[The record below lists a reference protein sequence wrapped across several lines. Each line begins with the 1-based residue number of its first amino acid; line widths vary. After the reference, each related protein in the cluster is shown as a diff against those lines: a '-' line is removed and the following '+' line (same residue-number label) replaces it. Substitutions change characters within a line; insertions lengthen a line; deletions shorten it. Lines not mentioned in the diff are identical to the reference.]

1 MFFKSLNTE
10 YQAYE
15 AENPDA
21 LSTAIMDIDSKE
33 KRPIK
38 IEKDIPGDNYNPFLL
53 RILLVLLFS
62 LILIK
67 NIKV

>member
-21 LSTAIMDIDSKE
+21 LSSAIRDIDSKE

-38 IEKDIPGDNYNPFLL
+38 IEKDIPGDNYNPFIL